1 MNRQR
6 QLATEKSLLLQ
17 AIQQQRLELTKE
29 KKRYLTITAP
39 YDYCWQRWER
49 VCRYLPLALPL
60 LVLLGL
66 RSPHR
71 TLRWL
76 RRAGN
81 LWSTIKL
88 VQHLLPRP

>member
-17 AIQQQRLELTKE
+17 TIQQQRLELMKE
-29 KKRYLTITAP
+29 KKLYLAITAP
-39 YDYCWQRWER
+39 YDHYWQRWESVR
-49 VCRYLPLALPL
+49 RYLPLALPI

-81 LWSTIKL
+81 LWSTIKR